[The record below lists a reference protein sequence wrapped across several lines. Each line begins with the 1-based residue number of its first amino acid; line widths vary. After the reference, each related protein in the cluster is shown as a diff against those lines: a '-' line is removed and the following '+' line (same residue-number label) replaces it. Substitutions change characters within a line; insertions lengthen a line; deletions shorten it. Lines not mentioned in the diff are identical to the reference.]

1 MTDKKE
7 TRTIR
12 FRIRLTPKEYEM
24 LKKNSAEAGLS
35 MSEYTRKI
43 LVGEKI
49 VAAPSV
55 DFDYFIREV
64 KRVGS
69 NLHQVLRKLN
79 ILGIAHPLELERC
92 ANEIHEVMDLI
103 YQTYWPEKENKDG
116 SDIDMGS

>member
-1 MTDKKE
+1 MTKKKNY
-7 TRTIR
+7 TIQ
-12 FRIRLTPKEYEM
+12 FLIRLTPKEYE
-24 LKKNSAEAGLS
+24 LLRKNSAVAGLS
-35 MSEYTRKI
+35 MSEYTRKS

-49 VAAPSV
+49 VAAPPV